1 MSAGRNP
8 WPVKPCTLGLLAAF
22 LGALLAGCSRA
33 PVVDILG
40 SFFPAWLVCF
50 MVGIVLTAIV
60 RVVLLRLQ
68 LQLALPVL
76 AYPALAAL
84 FTFALWLIFFH

>member
-1 MSAGRNP
+1 MNTSTVTSCLRHL
-8 WPVKPCTLGLLAAF
+8 WLTL
-22 LGALLAGCSRA
+22 LGTLLLAGCSRA
-33 PVVDILG
+33 PVIDILG
-40 SFFPAWLVCF
+40 SFFPAWLVCS
-50 MVGIVLTAIV
+50 MVAIVLTAIV

-76 AYPALAAL
+76 VYPALAAL